1 MQIKSILLGLV
12 LIGSVPQV
20 QANGVSKRVLI
31 GAGTILL
38 GCVLDSRSVTN
49 LNGIN
54 GPDYRELAKVA
65 VFAGGTLILNKVICK
80 KLDLDKDASGAKL
93 NKFLACT
100 TSICAC
106 VSYLFLAV
114 TGKCILD
121 SKLR

>member
-38 GCVLDSRSVTN
+38 GCILDSKSVAN

-54 GPDYRELAKVA
+54 GPDYSGLARVA
-65 VFAGGTLILNKVICK
+65 VLAGGALILNKVVCK
-80 KLDLDKDASGAKL
+80 NLDKEDSGAKL
-93 NKFLACT
+93 NKFLACA

-114 TGKCILD
+114 NGKCILD